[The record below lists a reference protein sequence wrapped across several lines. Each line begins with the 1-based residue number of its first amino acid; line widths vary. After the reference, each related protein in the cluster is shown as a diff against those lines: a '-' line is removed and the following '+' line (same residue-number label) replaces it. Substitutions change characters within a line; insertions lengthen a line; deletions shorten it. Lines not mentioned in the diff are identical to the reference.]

1 MFGSTPAFSS
11 FSVDDIAAAR
21 AFYGEVLGLPTGG
34 EGESENEGGHER
46 QVLILTLTGGAKVFV
61 YPKGDRHVPASFTV
75 LNFQVDDIDAAVD
88 ALVAKGVEL
97 RRYPGFDFDAK
108 GICRD
113 PRGPAIAW
121 FTDPADNVLAVLQS

>member
-21 AFYGEVLGLPTGG
+21 TFYGETLGLPTGEEG
-34 EGESENEGGHER
+34 EGEEER
-46 QVLILTLTGGAKVFV
+46 QVLLLTLAGGAKVFI
-61 YPKGDRHVPASFTV
+61 YPKGERHVPASFTV

-88 ALVAKGVEL
+88 GLVAKGIEP
-97 RRYPGFDFDAK
+97 RRYPGFEFDAK